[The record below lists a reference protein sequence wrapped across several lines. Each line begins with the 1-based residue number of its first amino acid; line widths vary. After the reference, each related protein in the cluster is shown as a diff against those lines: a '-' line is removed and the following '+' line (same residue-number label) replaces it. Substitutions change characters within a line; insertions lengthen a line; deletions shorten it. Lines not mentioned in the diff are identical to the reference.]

1 MTAHIHRAAGE
12 QVQREI
18 RAALGMPDL
27 PVIDVMVDSG
37 AWKFIDDGQPAAG
50 AAQKGVA

>member
-27 PVIDVMVDSG
+27 PVIDVMVSEG
-37 AWKFIDDGQPAAG
+37 AWVIRGEQPAG
-50 AAQKGVA
+50 AALKGVA